1 MIILKIAFRNI
12 FRQKRRSI
20 LTALSMFGGFFLSAF
35 FIGFSDGS
43 YNQIISMFTRNNLG
57 HIQIHEKNYLDKPSL
72 YKTINN
78 YGEISEKL
86 SGIKKVESFSPRIY
100 SAGIAS
106 VGDKSTGVKITGLD
120 QKSEIATTN
129 FNKKIIRGDLFSS
142 PDSYEVILGEGLAKT
157 LKAEIGKELVVISQG
172 ADGSIANDLFKIV
185 GLSRSGNDME
195 DRITMYIPL
204 ASAQEFFVLGGRI
217 HEIAIIVDD
226 LKDVAEVNEIIS
238 ENINSDELA
247 VDPWQVF
254 AKSFYNAMKAD
265 VAGMWVMLLIIM
277 FVVAVGVLNTVL
289 MSVLERRREYGILK
303 AMGTK
308 PKDIIKLILTEIN
321 ILALICIVLGS
332 IAGIG
337 INYIF
342 SKHGISLPEPITY
355 GGMKFQ
361 YMTSEINLRSFII
374 PGIIVFLSATV
385 VGFFPALKAA
395 RTDPA
400 KAMRTH

>member
-1 MIILKIAFRNI
+1 MIIFKIAFRSI

-72 YKTINN
+72 YKTIKN
-78 YGEISEKL
+78 YEETLSKISKIN
-86 SGIKKVESFSPRIY
+86 GVEAFSPRIY

-106 VGDKSTGVKITGLD
+106 VAEQSTGVKITGVD
-120 QKSEIATTN
+120 QKNEIIATN
-129 FNKKIIRGDLFSS
+129 FDKKIFRGNLFSS
-142 PDSYEVILGEGLAKT
+142 ETAYEVIVGEGLAKT
-157 LKAEIGKELVVISQG
+157 LKASIGDELVVISQG
-172 ADGSIANDLFKIV
+172 ADGSIANDAFNIV
-185 GLSRSGNDME
+185 GISRSGNEIE
-195 DRITMYIPL
+195 DRVTMYIPL
-204 ASAQEFFVLGGRI
+204 AVSQELLTLEGRI
-217 HEIAIIVDD
+217 HEIAVTVDN
-226 LKDVAEVNEIIS
+226 LNKVSEVNFLIS
-238 ENINSDELA
+238 REINSDELA

-254 AKSFYNAMKAD
+254 AKSFYDAMQAD

-277 FVVAVGVLNTVL
+277 FVVAIGVLNTVL
-289 MSVLERRREYGILK
+289 MSVLERRREYGVLK

-308 PKDIIKLILTEIN
+308 PGDIIKLILTEIN
-321 ILALICIVLGS
+321 ILAIICVVLGS

-337 INYIF
+337 INYYF
-342 SKHGISLPEPITY
+342 SKHGISIPEPITY

-361 YMTSEINLRSFII
+361 YMTSEINIRSFII
-374 PGIIVFLSATV
+374 PAITVFLSATI

-395 RTDPA
+395 KTDPA